1 MAPLYSKYKYWVF
14 LWMYYV
20 LCTLCLLVISDRI
33 LANLIRL
40 LGILI
45 IFMYL
50 LCTQE
55 WQKSNEYVFP
65 QGPQPTDY
73 SELMNLVSA
82 QQTTLQSQHAEIKQ
96 ASILQYFKPKQSL
109 SKSGNLACCISKLHM
124 KYQYF
129 KSSHVFKDCLCS
141 KHCTHMAMTSEYQH
155 NLAFSHY
162 SVMQRSIFSKAMSV
176 FLNMHYNNSLSNN
189 SNNNNNK
196 YHSNL
201 HNPEVS

>member
-1 MAPLYSKYKYWVF
+1 MSVTCSWLLTQKTFDKSNIGSNTQENGCSVFKYWVF

-45 IFMYL
+45 IFMLYL

-96 ASILQYFKPKQSL
+96 ASILQCCNPKQSL
-109 SKSGNLACCISKLHM
+109 S
-124 KYQYF
+124 
-129 KSSHVFKDCLCS
+129 
-141 KHCTHMAMTSEYQH
+141 E
-155 NLAFSHY
+155 
-162 SVMQRSIFSKAMSV
+162 
-176 FLNMHYNNSLSNN
+176 
-189 SNNNNNK
+189 
-196 YHSNL
+196 
-201 HNPEVS
+201 